1 MQGKQLDSSMRECY
15 IPSFEISIDGA
26 GVEGFRRLL
35 QEQLIDV
42 SGVLLFRFWVEECAD
57 YIAALNN
64 RLLEL

>member
-1 MQGKQLDSSMRECY
+1 MRECY

-42 SGVLLFRFWVEECAD
+42 SGVLLFRF
-57 YIAALNN
+57 
-64 RLLEL
+64 

>member
-42 SGVLLFRFWVEECAD
+42 SGVLLFRF
-57 YIAALNN
+57 
-64 RLLEL
+64 